1 MKKPARWGRAN
12 SVATTTILAQSCLSV
27 DAALAHL
34 HLDLLHKKD
43 LETRLRA
50 ITYKGGG
57 LSTIKGN
64 FKELPKFAEYN
75 FNRGI
80 YLVVNSGGDKAA
92 EINKCHAFFVEW
104 DDRSKKEQLHIYK
117 EKHLPEPTFMVDTGG
132 KSIHCYWVLKSPVMT
147 EVWKPIQIRL
157 IDYCKADKNIKDA
170 SRCMRLAG
178 FYYVDATGKPTNKSE
193 IINISGKEYSLEDIA
208 KVLPEPEPIKARKIV
223 KTISPEVANNRTL
236 ADIEEALSFIPR
248 RVTGNNTYERYR
260 NIAWGLKKAV
270 AAVGHPESTAI
281 ALLENHSPSGRDT
294 GWNISQ
300 VMRSGGDQIGEGT
313 FWYEAMREGYKPKT
327 YQSSQD
333 FCSTLKGFYE

>member
-64 FKELPKFAEYN
+64 FRDLPKFAEYN
-75 FNRGI
+75 LNRGI

-132 KSIHCYWVLKSPVMT
+132 KSIHCYWVLKSPVIT

-157 IDYCKADKNIKDA
+157 VDYCKADKNIKDA

-178 FYYVDATGKPTNKSE
+178 FYYVDATGKPTVKSE
-193 IINISGKEYSLEDIA
+193 IINISGKEYSIEDIA
-208 KVLPEPEPIKARKIV
+208 QVLPEPKAEAPRYKKKIT
-223 KTISPEVANNRTL
+223 KSDWTL
-236 ADIEEALSFIPR
+236 RDIGEALDAIPT
-248 RVTGNNTYERYR
+248 RVTGNNTYEEYR
-260 NIAWGLKKAV
+260 QIAWGLKAIVKEI
-270 AAVGHPESTAI
+270 GYSESLAI
-281 ALLENHSPSGRDT
+281 DLMERHSPSGKVS
-294 GWNISQ
+294 GWNIPQ
-300 VMRSGGDQIGEGT
+300 VMRSGGERTGAGT
-313 FWYEAMREGYKPKT
+313 FIYYAQQHGYKPKA
-327 YQSSQD
+327 
-333 FCSTLKGFYE
+333 K

>member
-64 FKELPKFAEYN
+64 FRDLPKFAEYN
-75 FNRGI
+75 LNRGI

-157 IDYCKADKNIKDA
+157 VDYCKADKNIKDA

-178 FYYVDATGKPTNKSE
+178 FYYVDATGKPTVKSE
-193 IINISGKEYSLEDIA
+193 IINISGKEYSIEDIA
-208 KVLPEPEPIKARKIV
+208 QVLPEPKAEAPRYKKKIT
-223 KTISPEVANNRTL
+223 KSDWTL
-236 ADIEEALSFIPR
+236 RDIGEALDAIPT
-248 RVTGNNTYERYR
+248 RVTGNNTYEEYR
-260 NIAWGLKKAV
+260 QIAWGLKAIVKEI
-270 AAVGHPESTAI
+270 GYSESLAI
-281 ALLENHSPSGRDT
+281 DLMERHSPSGKVS
-294 GWNISQ
+294 GWNIPQ
-300 VMRSGGDQIGEGT
+300 VMRSGGERTGAGT
-313 FWYEAMREGYKPKT
+313 FIYYAQQHGYKPKA
-327 YQSSQD
+327 
-333 FCSTLKGFYE
+333 K

>member
-157 IDYCKADKNIKDA
+157 VDYCKADKNIKDA

-193 IINISGKEYSLEDIA
+193 IINISGNEYSIEDIA
-208 KVLPEPEPIKARKIV
+208 QVLPEPEVEAPRYKKVITKSDW
-223 KTISPEVANNRTL
+223 TLQDVA
-236 ADIEEALSFIPR
+236 AALDAIPT
-248 RVTGNNTYERYR
+248 RVSGNNTYEEYR
-260 NIAWGLKKAV
+260 QLAWGLKALVKDIGYSESLAV
-270 AAVGHPESTAI
+270 DLMEAHST
-281 ALLENHSPSGRDT
+281 SGKVS
-294 GWNISQ
+294 GWNIPQ
-300 VMRSGGDQIGEGT
+300 VMRSGGERTGAGT
-313 FWYEAMREGYKPKT
+313 FIFIAQKHGWRPK
-327 YQSSQD
+327 
-333 FCSTLKGFYE
+333 K

>member
-1 MKKPARWGRAN
+1 MKKPAFGGRAS
-12 SVATTTILAQSCLSV
+12 SVACNPILAPSCLSV

-64 FKELPKFAEYN
+64 FRDLPKFAEYN
-75 FNRGI
+75 LNRGI

-132 KSIHCYWVLKSPVMT
+132 KSIHCYWVLKKPVAA

-157 IDYCKADKNIKDA
+157 VDYCKADKNIKDA

-178 FYYVDATGKPTNKSE
+178 FYYMIGEAKPTNKSE
-193 IINISGKEYSLEDIA
+193 IINVSGKEYSVEDIEQ
-208 KVLPEPEPIKARKIV
+208 VLPI
-223 KTISPEVANNRTL
+223 PEVNKDVKLTPSLYKDVKRTIKSDWTL
-236 ADIEEALSFIPR
+236 RDIVIALDHIPA
-248 RVTGNNTYERYR
+248 RVTGNNT
-260 NIAWGLKKAV
+260 
-270 AAVGHPESTAI
+270 
-281 ALLENHSPSGRDT
+281 
-294 GWNISQ
+294 
-300 VMRSGGDQIGEGT
+300 
-313 FWYEAMREGYKPKT
+313 
-327 YQSSQD
+327 
-333 FCSTLKGFYE
+333 

>member
-64 FKELPKFAEYN
+64 FRDLPKFAEYN
-75 FNRGI
+75 LNRGI

-117 EKHLPEPTFMVDTGG
+117 EKNLPEPSFMVDSAG
-132 KSIHCYWVLKSPVMT
+132 KSIHCYWVLKSPVT
-147 EVWKPIQIRL
+147 TDLWKPIQVGL
-157 IDYCKADKNIKDA
+157 VDYCKGDKNIKDA

-178 FYYVDATGKPTNKSE
+178 FYYVDATGKPTVKSE
-193 IINISGKEYSLEDIA
+193 IINISGKEYSIEDIA
-208 KVLPEPEPIKARKIV
+208 QVLPEPEVEAPRYKKVITKSDWTIKD
-223 KTISPEVANNRTL
+223 VA
-236 ADIEEALSFIPR
+236 AALDAIPT
-248 RVTGNNTYERYR
+248 RVSGNNTYEEYR
-260 NIAWGLKKAV
+260 QLAWGLKALVKDI
-270 AAVGHPESTAI
+270 GYPESLAVDLME
-281 ALLENHSPSGRDT
+281 AHSPSGKVS
-294 GWNISQ
+294 GWNIPQ
-300 VMRSGGDQIGEGT
+300 VMRSGGERTGAGT
-313 FWYEAMREGYKPKT
+313 FIFIAQKHGWRPK
-327 YQSSQD
+327 
-333 FCSTLKGFYE
+333 K